1 MKIQTGPWIS
11 GVVALAAVVGLGAA
25 FVGNAS
31 PYVTV
36 AQAASTRGESL
47 HLAGDLVK
55 GSLVNDLK
63 GGTLRFKV
71 MDIEGHEADVVYNGS
86 PVSNLSEATQVVVVG
101 FMRDGKFR
109 AHKMLVKCPSRYE
122 GDKKAT

>member
-1 MKIQTGPWIS
+1 MNIRTGPWIS
-11 GVVALAAVVGLGAA
+11 GIVALAAVAGLGAA

-36 AQAASTRGESL
+36 AQAATTSGDNL

-55 GSLVNDLK
+55 GSLVNNLK
-63 GGTLRFKV
+63 TGTLMFKV
-71 MDIEGHEADVVYNGS
+71 KDIEGREADVVYSGS
-86 PVSNLSEATQVVVVG
+86 PVSNLSEAQQVVVVG
-101 FMRDGKFR
+101 SMDEGKFR